1 MDVKNCEVN
10 INRREINSVDV
21 VPSIEV
27 APGDDLVLKLIN
39 HGSSIHM
46 TLSSS
51 DSMKYTDFFHD
62 NLYLPDIVEYRI
74 PILDRAPAGSFSVDI
89 ITGYGVNKK
98 SLNVVVVLPEETF
111 VYKDEES
118 EPESEPGIK
127 PKNKPGEGSEFPWL
141 IAVILII
148 AGLGFGANIVYQNIY
163 INIAIFVFLVTGV
176 IVGWLYQR

>member
-10 INRREINSVDV
+10 INRRGINSVDV

-39 HGSSIHM
+39 HGSSIHL

-51 DSMKYTDFFHD
+51 NSIKYTDFFHD

-74 PILDRAPAGSFSVDI
+74 PILDSAPPGSFSVDI

-111 VYKDEES
+111 ISTDKEF
-118 EPESEPGIK
+118 EPEPEPGIK
-127 PKNKPGEGSEFPWL
+127 PKNKPDEESEFPWL

-163 INIAIFVFLVTGV
+163 INIATFVFLVAGV

>member
-10 INRREINSVDV
+10 INRRGINSVDV

-39 HGSSIHM
+39 HGSAIHL

-51 DSMKYTDFFHD
+51 NSMKYTDFFHD

-74 PILDRAPAGSFSVDI
+74 PILDIAPAGSFSVDI

-98 SLNVVVVLPEETF
+98 SLNVVVVMPEETF
-111 VYKDEES
+111 VSTDEEF
-118 EPESEPGIK
+118 EPETK
-127 PKNKPGEGSEFPWL
+127 PKNKSGEESEFPWL

-148 AGLGFGANIVYQNIY
+148 ASLGFGANIVYQNIY
-163 INIAIFVFLVTGV
+163 LNIATFVFLVAGV

>member
-10 INRREINSVDV
+10 INRRGINSVDV

-27 APGDDLVLKLIN
+27 AQGDDLVLKLIN
-39 HGSSIHM
+39 HGSAIHL

-51 DSMKYTDFFHD
+51 NSMKYTDFFHD

-74 PILDRAPAGSFSVDI
+74 PILDSAPPGSFNVDI

-111 VYKDEES
+111 VSTEE
-118 EPESEPGIK
+118 ESEPGIK
-127 PKNKPGEGSEFPWL
+127 PKTKSGEESEFPWL

-163 INIAIFVFLVTGV
+163 INIATFVFLVAGV